1 MMNTRS
7 DELKSVS
14 DVTRGAVVTQTQGT
28 PTPTTASTE
37 APLSTSST
45 VNSTSTTANYKVA
58 FESPINSPT
67 ADDEDGTINT
77 TVPNTQGSPS
87 KWDVIEEVAQLLSA
101 KTTSSVKVPASKQE
115 SNAYDSVD
123 DNEQIFKRNELDD
136 DDEDDEVGKTLKS
149 SSLSSSFNAQLHQ
162 YNSKHNQIY
171 TSGNTSNAMGVADSL
186 TGKRQSKKPHRYS
199 PNNTEKQNSLTK
211 EEKAAREPSGDPE
224 ESDPSSSS
232 YDESSE
238 DSESESSVDEQEE
251 IPTGTPPK
259 KKRRAAAGKKRKNS
273 GKNKSSGKVSSK
285 KKSTGKGKKI
295 KGEYIDSSSDSF
307 IGGVYSYIQN
317 NKSMAECYSYIIS
330 NIGKKNTNDMLDSLL
345 GSHEE
350 IFCSMANVCTRAQFH
365 NFSED
370 IKRAANSIKAKK
382 LGIGKRE
389 DKWKEYVES
398 KAIENTDSHNEL
410 PYNKVNSQF
419 KAARGLRFH
428 KALLGQT
435 KRNSGAP
442 QWECVED
449 ENDFSCLF
457 SGKTPFL
464 PKVTAKERIDTTLNS
479 EDKREIAG
487 FPSRYSDGKHLC
499 KKYNNHNHVT
509 SNDILKREG
518 IDFVYLFGIK
528 EVWQKK
534 MVDPAHPVPKK
545 KKILKDDDLNCE
557 IGDLLY
563 LDGRDTRL
571 WGKCVY
577 FVGAYKFVNGMK
589 QDKVGYVKSLHLDLE
604 MITNSFVQ
612 VVDGD
617 RDDVVGIEEGDILR
631 VKFIEL

>member
-1 MMNTRS
+1 MMNTQS
-7 DELKSVS
+7 DELKAVS
-14 DVTRGAVVTQTQGT
+14 DVTRGAIVTQTQGT

-58 FESPINSPT
+58 FESPDNSPT
-67 ADDEDGTINT
+67 ADEDGTINT
-77 TVPNTQGSPS
+77 TYPHLEEPITQGSPR
-87 KWDVIEEVAQLLSA
+87 KYDEIEELEQLLSA

-123 DNEQIFKRNELDD
+123 DNEQIFKRKNLDD

-149 SSLSSSFNAQLHQ
+149 SSFNAQLDQ

-171 TSGNTSNAMGVADSL
+171 TSGNTSNAMGVDDSL
-186 TGKRQSKKPHRYS
+186 TGKRKSKKPLRFS
-199 PNNTEKQNSLTK
+199 PNNTKKQNSSTK
-211 EEKAAREPSGDPE
+211 EERAAREPSDPE
-224 ESDPSSSS
+224 DDPSSS
-232 YDESSE
+232 YDESSSE
-238 DSESESSVDEQEE
+238 DSESESSVDKQEE

-259 KKRRAAAGKKRKNS
+259 KKRRAAAGKNRKNS
-273 GKNKSSGKVSSK
+273 SKNKSLGKVSSK

-370 IKRAANSIKAKK
+370 VNRAADSIKAKK

-389 DKWKEYVES
+389 DMWKEYVES

-410 PYNKVNSQF
+410 PYNKVVTQF
-419 KAARGLRFH
+419 EAARGLRFH
-428 KALLGQT
+428 KALLLKT

-464 PKVTAKERIDTTLNS
+464 PKVTAKDSIDPALNS

-509 SNDILKREG
+509 SYDILKREG
-518 IDFVYLFGIK
+518 IDFVYLFGIT

-545 KKILKDDDLNCE
+545 KKILKDDGLNCE

-577 FVGAYKFVNGMK
+577 FVGAYKFVDGMK

-617 RDDVVGIEEGDILR
+617 GDVFGIEEDDILR

>member
-1 MMNTRS
+1 M
-7 DELKSVS
+7 DK
-14 DVTRGAVVTQTQGT
+14 
-28 PTPTTASTE
+28 
-37 APLSTSST
+37 
-45 VNSTSTTANYKVA
+45 
-58 FESPINSPT
+58 
-67 ADDEDGTINT
+67 
-77 TVPNTQGSPS
+77 
-87 KWDVIEEVAQLLSA
+87 
-101 KTTSSVKVPASKQE
+101 
-115 SNAYDSVD
+115 
-123 DNEQIFKRNELDD
+123 
-136 DDEDDEVGKTLKS
+136 
-149 SSLSSSFNAQLHQ
+149 
-162 YNSKHNQIY
+162 
-171 TSGNTSNAMGVADSL
+171 
-186 TGKRQSKKPHRYS
+186 
-199 PNNTEKQNSLTK
+199 
-211 EEKAAREPSGDPE
+211 
-224 ESDPSSSS
+224 
-232 YDESSE
+232 
-238 DSESESSVDEQEE
+238 QEE
-251 IPTGTPPK
+251 IPTGPPK
-259 KKRRAAAGKKRKNS
+259 KKRRAAAGKNRKNS
-273 GKNKSSGKVSSK
+273 SKNKSLGKVSSK

-370 IKRAANSIKAKK
+370 VNRAADSIKAKK

-389 DKWKEYVES
+389 DMWKEYVES

-428 KALLGQT
+428 KALLLKT

-464 PKVTAKERIDTTLNS
+464 PKVTAKDSIDPALNS

-509 SNDILKREG
+509 SYDILKREG

-545 KKILKDDDLNCE
+545 KKILKDDGLNCE

-617 RDDVVGIEEGDILR
+617 GDVFGIEEDDILR